1 MNVKIY
7 VDSSQIEFLSA
18 KLDSLGI
25 SEISKIK
32 KIENT
37 TRSVFQ
43 DPVVVSAIIAAS
55 GAVVVKILDIIYN
68 LVKKGSNKKYDVIII
83 QSDTRSL
90 ELNIDD
96 IPADEEDRID
106 EFNKLDISGETISYK
121 IK

>member
-25 SEISKIK
+25 SEISEIK